1 MFPAIIPADRGTTEP
16 IKAGFLDGTAIAAQ
30 IGDGERLAGVAGAL
44 ATPDTPDLPDGVSGT
59 PLRAFADLFY
69 FRIWPIPAVLDVQNP
84 KRNTPIPFKL
94 WNAFL
99 TSNTLNVITP
109 TDLPDITLDAAP
121 GLVFTRLALLTV
133 NAEIGDDAPIS
144 IDGNFAFTF
153 DFSDTAL
160 RFIAILADI
169 LPIQADGSILEILEW
184 KTNVL
189 TNFNGSE
196 NRIAIRPRP
205 RRSFGM
211 TLLIGDDAE
220 RKVLY
225 DKLFKTAALTVIAPS
240 YQYQSRLKVATAIGD
255 NKLYTN
261 VRRADL
267 RVAEDVLIA
276 TRDGEFFLYQVDE
289 VFADYVTVTTA
300 FSQVIDKGAIV
311 CGAFPGRF
319 PNKTALQMAARGGQC
334 NITVNLV
341 DSREQVAWPD
351 NGVAVPTFNDKPLL
365 LRNPLANEQAAEAF
379 DVGLDVIDNETG
391 KPSFFSGWSQAFIEG
406 PRQYLIQSLLD
417 QDDLEFWRNFL
428 DEIKGSQKS
437 FYTPTYREDLI
448 RFEGSTFLPGEITV
462 VGTEYAAQYAA
473 LPPYA
478 QLELVTSAG
487 TFHVKVSNAE
497 NLGDRSRI
505 HFVVPIDADLTDAE
519 VTRISYLMLCR
530 LGSDVVKLTHTTDHT
545 IVDLSLR
552 MANR

>member
-1 MFPAIIPADRGTTEP
+1 VFPKIIPADRGTTEP
-16 IKAGFLDGTAIAAQ
+16 IAAGFLDGTAIAAQ
-30 IGDGERLAGVAGAL
+30 IGDGERLAGAGGGFLTSDAP
-44 ATPDTPDLPDGVSGT
+44 AIADGVSGT

-84 KRNTPIPFKL
+84 KRNTPIPFQL

-99 TSNTLNVITP
+99 DANTLNVITP
-109 TDLPDITLDAAP
+109 IDITDVTLDIP
-121 GLVFTRLALLTV
+121 LGTVFPRLALETV
-133 NAEIGDDAPIS
+133 NAEIGDDAPIE
-144 IDGNFAFTF
+144 IDGHFTF
-153 DFSDTAL
+153 EFDLGVTDV
-160 RFIAILADI
+160 RFIAVLADI
-169 LPIQADGSILEILEW
+169 LPIQADGSILETLEW

-189 TNFNGSE
+189 TNYDGGE

-240 YQYQSRLKVATAIGD
+240 YQYQSRLKVDTVVTD

-267 RVAEDVLIA
+267 RAGEDVLIA

-289 VFADYVTVTTA
+289 VFADYVTITTA
-300 FSQVIDKGAIV
+300 FSQVLAKGAIV

-341 DSREQVAWPD
+341 DSRDQVAWPD
-351 NGVAVPTFNDKPLL
+351 NGVDVPTFNDKPLL
-365 LRNPLANEQAAEAF
+365 LRNPLAGEQAAEAF
-379 DVGLDVIDNETG
+379 DVGLSVIDNETG
-391 KPSFFSGWSQAFIEG
+391 KPSFYSGWTQAFVEG

-428 DEIKGSQKS
+428 DAIKGSQKS
-437 FYTPTYREDLI
+437 FYTPTYREDLQ
-448 RFEGSTFLPGEITV
+448 RQAGTNFFTGEITV
-462 VGTEYAAQYAA
+462 EGTEYATQYDGLA
-473 LPPYA
+473 PYA
-478 QLELVTSAG
+478 QLEIVSSAG
-487 TFHVKVSNAE
+487 TFHVSVANVD
-497 NLGDRSRI
+497 NLGDRTKI
-505 HFVVPIDADLTDAE
+505 HFVDPIEADLTDAE

-530 LGSDVVKLTHTTDHT
+530 LGTDVVKLTHTTDHT
-545 IVDLSLR
+545 IVDLTLR

>member
-1 MFPAIIPADRGTTEP
+1 VLPAIIPADRGTTEP

-44 ATPDTPDLPDGVSGT
+44 ATPDTTDLPAGVSGT

-84 KRNTPIPFKL
+84 KRNTPVPFKL

-99 TSNTLNVITP
+99 TANTLNVITP
-109 TDLPDITLDAAP
+109 TDLPDITLDVAP
-121 GLVFTRLALLTV
+121 GLVFTRLALQTV
-133 NAEIGDDAPIS
+133 NAQIGDDAPIN
-144 IDGNFAFTF
+144 IDGNFDFAF

-169 LPIQADGSILEILEW
+169 LPIQADGSIVETLEW
-184 KTNVL
+184 KTDILDNYD
-189 TNFNGSE
+189 GSE
-196 NRIAIRPRP
+196 NRIAVRPRP
-205 RRSFGM
+205 RRSFSM

-220 RKVLY
+220 RKTLY

-240 YQYQSRLKVATAIGD
+240 YQYQSRLKVATVPAD

-267 RVAEDVLIA
+267 RVGENVLIA
-276 TRDGEFFLYQVDE
+276 TKAGEFFLYEVAA
-289 VFADYVTVTTA
+289 VFADHVTVTTA

-311 CGAFPGRF
+311 CGAFAGRF
-319 PNKTALQMAARGGQC
+319 PNKTGLQMAARGGHC
-334 NITVNLV
+334 NITVTMV
-341 DSREQVAWPD
+341 DARAQVAWPD
-351 NGVAVPTFNDKPLL
+351 NGVAVPTFNGKPLL
-365 LRNPLANEQAAEAF
+365 LRNPLADGNTSEAF
-379 DVGLDVIDNETG
+379 DVGLDVIDNESG
-391 KPSFFSGWSQAFIEG
+391 KPSFFSSWTQAFVEG
-406 PRQYLIQSLLD
+406 ARQYLIQSLLD

-428 DEIKGSQKS
+428 DEVKGSQKS

-448 RFEGSTFLPGEITV
+448 RFEGTNFLPGEITV
-462 VGTEYAAQYAA
+462 VGTEYAAQYAD

-505 HFVVPIDADLTDAE
+505 HFVDPIEVDISDAE

-530 LGSDVVKLTHTTDHT
+530 LGTDVVKLTHTADHT
-545 IVDLSLR
+545 NVDLSLR